1 MQNTDRKK
9 DIKIKKY
16 ILGVLIV
23 TLTILTTIITL
34 MYVLKSKEE
43 QQSKATQILD
53 PSKQEAA
60 NISKETATENQ
71 NTTQTDTRVLI
82 QPLQERIASDEERI
96 MQIEEEIKALKEIIK
111 KQEIASALF
120 MDNVQKTDTFIET
133 INRVISE
140 SQKILRS
147 LVLGHGESI
156 TKLNNLVFRATGVSS
171 IQNQP
176 GKRMSVFKDSPEEE
190 EQP

>member
-9 DIKIKKY
+9 GIKIKKY

-23 TLTILTTIITL
+23 TLTILITIITL

-43 QQSKATQILD
+43 QQSKGTQILD
-53 PSKQEAA
+53 PPKQEA
-60 NISKETATENQ
+60 ATENQ

-96 MQIEEEIKALKEIIK
+96 MQLEEEIKALKEIIK

-120 MDNVQKTDTFIET
+120 MDNVQETDTFIET
-133 INRVISE
+133 INKTVSE
-140 SQKILRS
+140 SQKILCS
-147 LVLGHGESI
+147 LILEHGESI
-156 TKLNNLVFRATGVSS
+156 TKLNCLVFRAADMSA

-176 GKRMSVFKDSPEEE
+176 GKRMSVFKDRPKEEK
-190 EQP
+190 QP